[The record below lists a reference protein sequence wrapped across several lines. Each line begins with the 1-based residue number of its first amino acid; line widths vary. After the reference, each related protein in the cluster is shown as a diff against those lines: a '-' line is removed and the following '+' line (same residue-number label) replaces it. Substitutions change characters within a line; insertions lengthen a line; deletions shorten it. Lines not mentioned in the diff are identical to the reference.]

1 MLQTDFNQLKTKIA
15 LPAILCLAAFL
26 IERSCF
32 QILGQRNEVFNLTL
46 LAAGNVIA
54 CIALAIAKPRFYYYT
69 VVSAMG
75 LYSLLEA
82 AQLVNPFSAEPDFL
96 WRLLFF
102 TFSYPFLLT
111 VFMVF
116 RYRKAFL
123 AGSPVDTDLL
133 PLLGIALLGEAFLV
147 IIKFMVGGSFYF
159 FGFLPLLLQAV
170 VGIAQLAKDRGFSIV
185 GGSAW
190 IGFILYNRLLAFR
203 LTGTSALP
211 MLAQLLAATVFA
223 VTVVIVVNRF
233 LKTGLTQN
241 RLGDF
246 MAAWLKT
253 ADNTGYSGNV
263 SYTATSK
270 SCGNC
275 GRTVSVS
282 ATTGQRCPYCGAYWG
297 RENTRYK

>member
-1 MLQTDFNQLKTKIA
+1 MSQTDFNQPKTKLA
-15 LPAILCLAAFL
+15 LPAILCLAAFF

-32 QILGQRNEVFNLTL
+32 QILGQRTEVFNLSL
-46 LAAGNVIA
+46 LAVGIVVAWFTVT
-54 CIALAIAKPRFYYYT
+54 IAKPRLFYYAIVGVT
-69 VVSAMG
+69 V
-75 LYSLLEA
+75 LYALLEA
-82 AQLVNPFSAEPDFL
+82 APLVRLLSSGADFL
-96 WRLLFF
+96 GRLLFLA
-102 TFSYPFLLT
+102 FSYPFLLA
-111 VFMVF
+111 VFMIF

-123 AGSPVDTDLL
+123 AEDLVEMDLL
-133 PLLGIALLGEAFLV
+133 PLLGTSLLGEALLV
-147 IIKFMVGGSFYF
+147 IAGLIIRGGFHLLGF
-159 FGFLPLLLQAV
+159 FPLLLQAV
-170 VGIAQLAKDRGFSIV
+170 VGTGLLAKDRGFSLA
-185 GGSAW
+185 GGAIW
-190 IGFILYNRLLAFR
+190 IGFILYNRFLAFR
-203 LTGTSALP
+203 LTGTSALS
-211 MLAQLLAATVFA
+211 MLTATVFA

-263 SYTATSK
+263 SYTTTSK

-282 ATTGQRCPYCGAYWG
+282 ATAGQRCPYCGAYWG